1 VRIRWTLMQFAMP
14 TSLLDWMELIGMIVF
29 PVTAAIGIYH
39 MLKTKQ
45 ENNSKDIDGL
55 GGRVKELELA
65 GERRNTRIQAV
76 EVIVSRHG
84 TDISRLSE
92 EMGELRQAV
101 SSFSSSQHDM
111 KLEIIG
117 FISERTSKIDQSV
130 HEVDKR
136 VAVLTEQVRGIRGDR

>member
-1 VRIRWTLMQFAMP
+1 
-14 TSLLDWMELIGMIVF
+14 
-29 PVTAAIGIYH
+29 
-39 MLKTKQ
+39 
-45 ENNSKDIDGL
+45 
-55 GGRVKELELA
+55 LA